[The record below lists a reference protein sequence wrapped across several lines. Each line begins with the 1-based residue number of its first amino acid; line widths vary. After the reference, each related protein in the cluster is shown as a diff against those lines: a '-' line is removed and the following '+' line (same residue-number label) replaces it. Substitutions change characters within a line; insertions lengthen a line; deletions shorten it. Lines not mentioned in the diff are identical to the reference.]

1 MCFIFS
7 KSGRAQCKL
16 GKALRKCV
24 DTELSSQ
31 DKFITNQWFDSLSL
45 DDKKS
50 VALYVYQSNFYACH
64 GQRTEVFQS
73 KLLDLDAEKQY
84 QYYRGIGVFDL
95 PDKSL
100 IAHVD
105 GIKVKQLVEIQPK
118 SLNLRN
124 LGHQLGFHSKTS
136 GKSGW
141 GEFLGCVLNYSLLA
155 YTPSLLILA
164 GHMLLET
171 SNDI

>member
-1 MCFIFS
+1 M
-7 KSGRAQCKL
+7 KL
-16 GKALRKCV
+16 LCSILIVLFLLGCASSYQSPEELSANWEKHYEKCV

-100 IAHVD
+100 VAHVD

-124 LGHQLGFHSKTS
+124 LGHQLGFSQ
-136 GKSGW
+136 
-141 GEFLGCVLNYSLLA
+141 
-155 YTPSLLILA
+155 
-164 GHMLLET
+164 
-171 SNDI
+171 